1 MARPRTHD
9 QALKL
14 RLLDEAGRLL
24 VAEGPAGLTVRR
36 LAELSGTSASAVYS
50 LFGDKWGLVEAM
62 FNEGFRRLSQRFA
75 ELRPTSDPAAD
86 LLALGQAF
94 RAGALANPHL
104 YDLMFGCPFP
114 EFHPAEPNATA
125 ALGTFT
131 ALVAGVQR
139 CLDAGLLGGGD
150 AMQLALFLFGQVH
163 GLTGLEL
170 NGWLGPRE
178 QADRLWDLA
187 MRVTFEG
194 LRAEAPG
201 SRASRPQR
209 RGERV
214 GRRTARRP

>member
-9 QALKL
+9 EALKL

-36 LAELSGTSASAVYS
+36 LAELSGTSPSAVYS
-50 LFGDKWGLVEAM
+50 LFGDKWGLVEEM

-75 ELRPTSDPAAD
+75 ELEPTSDPVAD
-86 LLALGQAF
+86 LLALGEAF
-94 RAGALANPHL
+94 RTGALANPHL
-104 YDLMFGCPFP
+104 YDLMFDCPFP

-131 ALVAGVQR
+131 ALVSAVQR
-139 CLDAGLLGGGD
+139 CLDVGGVGGGD

-170 NGWLGPRE
+170 NGWLGTRE
-178 QADRLWDLA
+178 QADRLWDL
-187 MRVTFEG
+187 TFRITFAG
-194 LRAEAPG
+194 FRAQAPDH
-201 SRASRPQR
+201 
-209 RGERV
+209 
-214 GRRTARRP
+214 

>member
-9 QALKL
+9 EALKL

-36 LAELSGTSASAVYS
+36 LAELSGTSPSAVYS

-62 FNEGFRRLSQRFA
+62 FNEGFRRLAQRFA
-75 ELRPTSDPAAD
+75 ELRPTSDPTAD

-139 CLDAGLLGGGD
+139 CLDAGVVGGGD

-170 NGWLGPRE
+170 NGWLGPKE

-187 MRVTFEG
+187 QRVTFEG
-194 LRAEAPG
+194 LGAEAPG
-201 SRASRPQR
+201 GRVTRRRQR
-209 RGERV
+209 DETQ
-214 GRRTARRP
+214 GRRAPRQP

>member
-1 MARPRTHD
+1 M
-9 QALKL
+9 
-14 RLLDEAGRLL
+14 
-24 VAEGPAGLTVRR
+24 AEGPAGLTVRR